1 MARECFIPRRQSFQQ
16 AASIAK
22 VFCSVKWKF
31 MMIRRREWNNVV
43 LRLRHVINFTTQKY
57 SLKPMS
63 FVNYWTFKLFP
74 ILHNTLVNI
83 LVWQFCTN
91 FSLLFSC
98 LSKLIIQSLKTV
110 QKFFI
115 MTMLSCIKSYL
126 QHLLVT
132 WDLKKSFWI

>member
-16 AASIAK
+16 AVSIAK

-43 LRLRHVINFTTQKY
+43 LRLRHVINFTTQKC

-110 QKFFI
+110 QEFFI